1 MSSLSQQLVSILQ
14 GAPDRS
20 AGLDKAL
27 HLVLAHFKSETGT
40 IHVLDHK
47 TQMLHLAAQ
56 SGLPPAL
63 IGTVRSIPVGKG
75 IAGETA
81 ARGGPVTMCN
91 LQTDAS
97 GVARPGARATGVG
110 GALCVPLRKGNEIVG
125 TIGVGT
131 IRPCEYTPQ
140 QTAEL
145 ESIGRLIGDQA
156 SIPRI

>member
-20 AGLDKAL
+20 AGLEKAL

-81 ARGGPVTMCN
+81 ARVG
-91 LQTDAS
+91 LQIAHCHRAAAS
-97 GVARPGARATGVG
+97 GVARPGARAT
-110 GALCVPLRKGNEIVG
+110 
-125 TIGVGT
+125 
-131 IRPCEYTPQ
+131 
-140 QTAEL
+140 
-145 ESIGRLIGDQA
+145 
-156 SIPRI
+156 